1 MCAAAEKSFAVWLR
15 TLDAS
20 VLDRVTVNHD
30 AFRLA
35 EKEWYDKRPSVK
47 LSGMSKRRILQL
59 SRLDHRIAVGLDFK
73 KWCTQQD
80 KHWSKQ
86 LKAEVIR
93 SKHVL
98 YARAKWAYIEVP
110 KNVRVWVSRC
120 EEAVGEASA
129 NQAGILPSGRLAKAG
144 GATRGRTTLRRRGK
158 QGRPVKAAA
167 IREELFEWFV
177 SLKAA
182 VAGRF
187 PPKLLMVKARSM
199 CSELLTEMKRT
210 GQYIA
215 LPKIDKHWLRRW
227 KLEYGVCLR
236 KPNRK
241 YKVSLNVCRG
251 RLRSMWLSCIRIRA
265 LARCVFSRDLTIEGI
280 DQKGIHMNEC
290 GSKNTP
296 TLCLKGAPDVALKEN
311 HAATRQRV
319 SLMTTV
325 TSDETR
331 AARPGGPP
339 LEVMFKGETK
349 RILKDVEV
357 PDGVNMHPP

>member
-1 MCAAAEKSFAVWLR
+1 MSAAAEKSFAVWLR
-15 TLDAS
+15 TLGALE
-20 VLDRVTVNHD
+20 LDRVTASHD

-35 EKEWYDKRPSVK
+35 EEGWYKARPSVK
-47 LSGMSKRRILQL
+47 PSGMSKRRILQL
-59 SRLDHRIAVGLDFK
+59 SRLDHRIAVGLDVK
-73 KWCTQQD
+73 AWCTQQD

-86 LKAEVIR
+86 LRSDVVR
-93 SKHVL
+93 SKYVR

-110 KNVRVWVSRC
+110 KNVRVWLARC
-120 EEAVGEASA
+120 YDAAGEASVS
-129 NQAGILPSGRLAKAG
+129 QSGILPSGRLAKAG
-144 GATRGRTTLRRRGK
+144 GATKGRMTLRRRGK

-167 IREELFEWFV
+167 LREELFEWFV

-187 PPKLLMVKARSM
+187 PPKLLMVKARAM
-199 CSELLTEMKRT
+199 CCELLSEMKRT

-227 KLEYGVCLR
+227 KLEYGVCMR
-236 KPNRK
+236 RPNRK

-251 RLRSMWLSCIRIRA
+251 RLKSMWLSCIRIRA
-265 LARCVFSRDLTIEGI
+265 LARCVFARDLTIEGI

-325 TSDETR
+325 TSDGTR

-339 LEVMFKGETK
+339 VEVMFKGETK
-349 RILKDVEV
+349 RVLKDVEV
-357 PDGVNMHPP
+357 PDGVNMRPP